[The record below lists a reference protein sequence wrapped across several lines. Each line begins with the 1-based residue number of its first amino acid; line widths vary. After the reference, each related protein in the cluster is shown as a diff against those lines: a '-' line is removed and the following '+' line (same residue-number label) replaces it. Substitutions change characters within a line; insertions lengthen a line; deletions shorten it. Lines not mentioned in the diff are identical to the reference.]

1 MTTISSISI
10 GFVWGWLF
18 LLFKFPAQRLPRIV
32 GLFTFGVAT
41 ALLSLQ
47 LYLFFSSIL
56 AIVIFFLAM
65 AFSFILHVSWRKSIR
80 DKNRSLRNYDIA

>member
-18 LLFKFPAQRLPRIV
+18 LLFKFPAQRLPRLI
-32 GLFTFGVAT
+32 GLLIFGLAT

-47 LYLFFSSIL
+47 LYLFFWTVL
-56 AIVIFFLAM
+56 AVVIFFLAM
-65 AFSFILHVSWRKSIR
+65 SFAFILHVSWLKSIR
-80 DKNRSLRNYDIA
+80 DKNKSLRNAPIA

>member
-1 MTTISSISI
+1 MTVISSFSI

-18 LLFKFPAQRLPRIV
+18 LLFKFPAQRLPRFI
-32 GLFTFGVAT
+32 GLLTFAVVT

-47 LYLFFSSIL
+47 IYLFFLNIQT
-56 AIVIFFLAM
+56 IVIFFLAM

-80 DKNRSLRNYDIA
+80 DKMT

>member
-18 LLFKFPAQRLPRIV
+18 LLFKFPAQRLPRII
-32 GLFTFGVAT
+32 GLLIFGAAT
-41 ALLSLQ
+41 VLLTLQ
-47 LYLFFSSIL
+47 LYLFFQSIQ

-65 AFSFILHVSWRKSIR
+65 VFSFIMHVSWRKSIR
-80 DKNRSLRNYDIA
+80 DKMT

>member
-1 MTTISSISI
+1 MTVISSISI

-18 LLFKFPAQRLPRIV
+18 LLFKFPAQRLPRLI
-32 GLFTFGVAT
+32 GLLTFAVAT

-47 LYLFFSSIL
+47 IYLFFLNIQT
-56 AIVIFFLAM
+56 IVIFFLAM

-80 DKNRSLRNYDIA
+80 DKNKSLRNIPIS